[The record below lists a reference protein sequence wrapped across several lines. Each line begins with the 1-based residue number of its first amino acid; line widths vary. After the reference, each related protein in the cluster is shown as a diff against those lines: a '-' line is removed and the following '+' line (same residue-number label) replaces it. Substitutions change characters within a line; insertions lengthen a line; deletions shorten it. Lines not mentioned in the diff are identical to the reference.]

1 MTLEE
6 TLKAFIE
13 ENLVRDKK
21 PVTLDEP
28 LIDRGALDSMGMLN
42 LISFLEE
49 RAGVRVPDDEVLLE
63 NFASIKDI
71 VQTVDRL
78 RAANRGAR

>member
-13 ENLVRDKK
+13 ENLVRDKR
-21 PVTLDEP
+21 PITLDEP
-28 LIDRGALDSMGMLN
+28 LIERGALDSLGMLN

-63 NFASIKDI
+63 NFASVNAI
-71 VQTVDRL
+71 VETVDRL
-78 RAANRGAR
+78 RAGRGAR

>member
-21 PVTLDEP
+21 PITLDEP
-28 LIDRGALDSMGMLN
+28 LIERGVLDSMGMLN

-49 RAGVRVPDDEVLLE
+49 RAGVRVPDDEVMLE
-63 NFASIKDI
+63 NFASVKAI
-71 VQTVDRL
+71 VETVDRL
-78 RAANRGAR
+78 RADRAR